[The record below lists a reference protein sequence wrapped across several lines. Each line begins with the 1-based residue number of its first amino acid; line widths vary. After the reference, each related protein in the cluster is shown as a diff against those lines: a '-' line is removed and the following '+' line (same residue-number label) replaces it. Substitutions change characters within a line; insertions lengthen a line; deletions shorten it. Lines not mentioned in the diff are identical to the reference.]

1 MNAGR
6 NPDGGRRLAPARK
19 FPLTLWVAAAIS
31 IAGLPG
37 RAESVARGPLR
48 VHPGNPRY
56 FTDGSGKAIYLT
68 AAHTWDNL
76 PDIGLSDPP
85 PAFDFDRYLKF
96 LADHNYNYIRL
107 WRWET
112 PKDIEKDGIVRYSA
126 PHPWKRTGPGT
137 AWDGKPKFDLS
148 AFNEEYF
155 SRMRKRVE
163 MAGARG
169 IYVSVMLF
177 NGWELQFSNWS
188 GHPFN
193 AANNSNG
200 IDGDPDKDGR
210 GTEIESWP
218 LPAGVEKLE
227 KAYVRKVIDTVND
240 LDNVLYEITNEDNG
254 SPEDTA
260 WQYHMIDFIKGYESH
275 KPKQHPAGMTHQ
287 WPDGKN
293 AAEFNN
299 PGEWFSP
306 GEEGG
311 FQTDPP
317 TADGSKVVLNDT
329 DHSFFFTG
337 LQKAGLEG
345 QRAWVWKNFTRG
357 NQTLFMDPYIDP
369 TPWYITTRNGPQGRK
384 PDPYWETLRINM
396 GYTHVYA
403 DRINLASMTPQ
414 CALASTGYCLAG
426 TSPRGAEFLVY
437 LPQGPWLTVDL
448 SNVSGMLAVEWF
460 NPSTGV
466 VTAGEPIAGG
476 KKASLMAPFSGDAV
490 LYLVQT
496 PAGSKTLTGPTSP

>member
-240 LDNVLYEITNEDNG
+240 LDNVLYEISNESGPYSTD
-254 SPEDTA
+254 
-260 WQYHMIDFIKGYESH
+260 WQYDMIEYVKSYEAGR
-275 KPKQHPAGMTHQ
+275 PKQHPVGMSFQYPRGSNSTLLNSQ
-287 WPDGKN
+287 ADWISPN
-293 AAEFNN
+293 ADSRTGMFNYKNN
-299 PGEWFSP
+299 PPP
-306 GEEGG
+306 G
-311 FQTDPP
+311 
-317 TADGSKVVLNDT
+317 DGRKVVLSDT
-329 DHSFFFTG
+329 DHLWG
-337 LQKAGLEG
+337 NGGDRQ
-345 QRAWVWKNFTRG
+345 WVWKSFLRG
-357 NQTLFMDPYIDP
+357 LNPLYMDPYHDP
-369 TPWYITTRNGPQGRK
+369 PVWERLLPDIEEVRRN
-384 PDPYWETLRINM
+384 L
-396 GYTHVYA
+396 GYTRSYA
-403 DRINLASMTPQ
+403 DRMDLAAMTPRLE
-414 CALASTGYCLAG
+414 LASTGYCLANPG
-426 TSPRGAEFLVY
+426 SEYLVY
-437 LPQGPWLTVDL
+437 QPGTEEFSVDL
-448 SNVSGMLAVEWF
+448 IAGAYRYEWF
-460 NPSTGV
+460 NPVAGSK
-466 VTAGEPIAGG
+466 AGEGSFTAESGR
-476 KKASLMAPFSGDAV
+476 KSFVSPFRGDAV
-490 LYLVQT
+490 LYLKRN
-496 PAGSKTLTGPTSP
+496 PDR